1 MATDFLVLGGIVF
14 DDWSTPHQMPFGG
27 AQAMAVHKLPGG
39 ARVVDTLG
47 PDEADIKFTGIMYDD
62 NAYGVSET
70 LDALRL
76 NGTQVPLIFAGR
88 FYLVIVA
95 RTKVDIRR
103 FPQLVAYDVTC
114 LVTQNNMAGNLSS
127 IVSTVTSLVS
137 ADLSSALSIAGF

>member
-14 DDWSTPHQMPFGG
+14 DEWSTPERMPFGG
-27 AQAMAVHKLPGG
+27 SHVTAVHQLPGG
-39 ARVVDTLG
+39 ARAVDLLG
-47 PDEADIKFTGIMYDD
+47 PNEADIRFTGLMYDN
-62 NAYGVSET
+62 NAIGVAET

-103 FPQLVAYDVTC
+103 FPQLVAYDI
-114 LVTQNNMAGNLSS
+114 S
-127 IVSTVTSLVS
+127 
-137 ADLSSALSIAGF
+137 